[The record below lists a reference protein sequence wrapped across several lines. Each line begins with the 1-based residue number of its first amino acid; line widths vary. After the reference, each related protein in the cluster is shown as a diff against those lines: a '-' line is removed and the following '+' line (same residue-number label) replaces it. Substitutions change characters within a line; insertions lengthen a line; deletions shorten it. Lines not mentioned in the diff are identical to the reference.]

1 MPHFVTAAAGEPH
14 VTSTDT
20 AHYNAGTL
28 GPGCYVLPLRDRMA
42 CTMVDSNTL
51 RILAGDAVVCGRQ
64 WAIEGDYEELNID
77 NGVPGYN
84 RIDLVVCRI
93 EIGENETIE
102 LKVYK
107 GEETTGTPV
116 VPGHVT
122 GDLND
127 GDNVCEMPI
136 CSVRINGINP
146 QAPEMLA
153 KESIDIMALLEELR
167 DYKSQTV
174 GTAKLADL
182 AVTSAK
188 LGNGAVTGGKIA
200 DLAVA
205 TAKLAALAVTSAKI
219 AAKAV
224 TKDKLGD
231 DVWGWQAVGAIG
243 YNGEFGTLYRCGRWA
258 VAEIYCKKTDALAG
272 WGSISAQLPG
282 SVKPAFVARSAL
294 TCEDRPNYCCTGRAT
309 TDGTLH
315 IENRSSTSWPAS
327 SNGFYI
333 TGSVLFVVA

>member
-93 EIGENETIE
+93 EIGEKETIE

-153 KESIDIMALLEELR
+153 KESIDIMALLQELR

-174 GTAKLADL
+174 GTVKLADL

>member
-1 MPHFVTAAAGEPH
+1 M
-14 VTSTDT
+14 
-20 AHYNAGTL
+20 
-28 GPGCYVLPLRDRMA
+28 
-42 CTMVDSNTL
+42 
-51 RILAGDAVVCGRQ
+51 
-64 WAIEGDYEELNID
+64 
-77 NGVPGYN
+77 
-84 RIDLVVCRI
+84 
-93 EIGENETIE
+93 
-102 LKVYK
+102 
-107 GEETTGTPV
+107 
-116 VPGHVT
+116 
-122 GDLND
+122 
-127 GDNVCEMPI
+127 
-136 CSVRINGINP
+136 
-146 QAPEMLA
+146 
-153 KESIDIMALLEELR
+153 
-167 DYKSQTV
+167 
-174 GTAKLADL
+174 KLDDL

-258 VAEIYCKKTDALAG
+258 VAEIYCKKIDALAG

>member
-1 MPHFVTAAAGEPH
+1 MAHLITSHKGADHVESKHAAH
-14 VTSTDT
+14 W
-20 AHYNAGTL
+20 NAGTL
-28 GPGCYVLPLRDRMA
+28 GNGCYVLPIGSKLA
-42 CTMVDSNTL
+42 CTMTDSNTL
-51 RILAGDAVVCGRQ
+51 RVLFGVGSVCGYD
-64 WAIEGDYEELNID
+64 WEIEGDYEEVDID

-84 RIDLVVCRI
+84 RIDLLVARV
-93 EIGENETIE
+93 ETAPAEKVE

-116 VPGHVT
+116 VPGHVE

-127 GDNVCEMPI
+127 GDTVCEMPI
-136 CSVRINGINP
+136 CSVRVNGINP

-174 GTAKLADL
+174 GTVKLADL

-205 TAKLAALAVTSAKI
+205 TAKLADLAVTSAKI